1 MWKHENAQE
10 KHLDYESKLVKTNE
24 ETHSEYS
31 DKKPTQQLS
40 VLVLLSLQIHDALTV
55 NLYKASTAKIALRP
69 PLCSLFPFPLPAI
82 HLSACFS
89 FPCTSL
95 FLDSPSPLH
104 SGRNV
109 WGSMFCSGWAG
120 LKPLTDLLHCVAEK
134 STVLGVNL
142 LCRLVVHVQLL
153 PHLSSM
159 YQLEV
164 EIDIS
169 SKYTL
174 LIW

>member
-1 MWKHENAQE
+1 MRKRTLNTVTRSQ
-10 KHLDYESKLVKTNE
+10 
-24 ETHSEYS
+24 HSF
-31 DKKPTQQLS
+31 QILS

-142 LCRLVVHVQLL
+142 LCRLVVHVHLL

>member
-1 MWKHENAQE
+1 MRKRTLNTVTRSQ
-10 KHLDYESKLVKTNE
+10 
-24 ETHSEYS
+24 HSF
-31 DKKPTQQLS
+31 QILS

-142 LCRLVVHVQLL
+142 LCGSCAASPPFKLDVPVRGRDWYFQ
-153 PHLSSM
+153 
-159 YQLEV
+159 
-164 EIDIS
+164 
-169 SKYTL
+169 
-174 LIW
+174 